1 MLVTAIVLLP
11 ADLPAGKALA
21 RIDGYS
27 DRALVV
33 LRLELT
39 ADVWWVVLE
48 VAELRERLAGASP
61 ETPLEDALD
70 FTELEPAETRQALG
84 PEDVE
89 GFTGVVL
96 DGDRL
101 VGVAH
106 ADTTRAP
113 REEAPKEERE
123 RAGRKA
129 VPREPTFRRD
139 LLLPYR
145 PGATDEEGVEYGDVG
160 APPPDDYQDDDLPP
174 PRPPL
179 RSPAEEA
186 RYVVV
191 PVFYGTDREIREDG
205 GVEPSEI
212 YTAGRGDL
220 TYGVAEVSIPRTHET
235 GEMERPRW
243 WKLEFREDPSRH
255 VVLVGVERLGE
266 GDFVG
271 RVSEGLETAD
281 RREALVFVHG
291 FNVTFAQAA
300 RRAAQLAYDLR
311 YPGLP
316 LLYSWPSQ
324 GQTLDYL
331 TDHTNAR
338 WTVEHFQRFLTLALS
353 RVGAERVHVL
363 AHSMGNLPLV
373 ETLARF
379 DTGVLPEGSAS
390 LSQVVFAAPDFD
402 ADTFRDLARVF
413 PGKAGRFTLYASSN
427 DRALK
432 LSRKLRSDLVRAGE
446 SGPHLVITDGVD
458 TVDASE
464 AESEIFLG
472 HSYYGKRTILSD
484 IFYLLQTGSP
494 PDERFGLRPRRLG
507 EAPYW
512 EFVP

>member
-11 ADLPAGKALA
+11 ADLPVGDALA
-21 RIDGYS
+21 RLDAYS

-70 FTELEPAETRQALG
+70 FTELDPAETRQALG

-89 GFTGVVL
+89 DFSGVVL

-106 ADTTRAP
+106 PDTTRAP
-113 REEAPKEERE
+113 RDEAPREERE

-129 VPREPTFRRD
+129 VPREPTLRRD

-145 PGATDEEGVEYGDVG
+145 GGARDEEAMDKEAMDE
-160 APPPDDYQDDDLPP
+160 APP
-174 PRPPL
+174 
-179 RSPAEEA
+179 AEDTPH
-186 RYVVV
+186 VVV
-191 PVFYGTDREIREDG
+191 PVFYGTDREIRGDG
-205 GVEPSEI
+205 DVGPSEV

-235 GEMERPRW
+235 GELERPRW

-255 VVLVGVERLGE
+255 VVLLDVERLGE
-266 GDFVG
+266 GDFVD
-271 RVSEGLETAD
+271 RVSEGLEAAD

-363 AHSMGNLPLV
+363 AHSMGNLPLI

-427 DRALK
+427 DRALQ
-432 LSRKLRSDLVRAGE
+432 LSRKLRGDLVRAGE
-446 SGPHLVITDGVD
+446 SGPRLVVTDGVD

-484 IFYLLQTGSP
+484 IFYLLRTGSP
-494 PDERFGLRPRRLG
+494 PGERFGLRPRRLG

>member
-11 ADLPAGKALA
+11 ADLSVGDALA
-21 RIDGYS
+21 RLDGYS
-27 DRALVV
+27 DRARAV

-39 ADVWWVVLE
+39 ADRWWVVFE
-48 VAELRERLAGASP
+48 VAELRERLAGSSP
-61 ETPLEDALD
+61 ETPLKDALD
-70 FTELEPAETRQALG
+70 FTELDPAETRQALG

-101 VGVAH
+101 VGLAQ
-106 ADTTRAP
+106 AAPDQTRAAEDT
-113 REEAPKEERE
+113 RGS
-123 RAGRKA
+123 GRKGIPRGP
-129 VPREPTFRRD
+129 VPRRD

-145 PGATDEEGVEYGDVG
+145 GGATDEEGVEHRDVG
-160 APPPDDYQDDDLPP
+160 VPPPDDDYPGEE
-174 PRPPL
+174 L

-186 RYVVV
+186 PYVVV

-205 GVEPSEI
+205 RVEPSEI

-235 GEMERPRW
+235 GEMERPKW

-255 VVLVGVERLGE
+255 IVLLDAERLDEADFVDRVSGGVEA
-266 GDFVG
+266 
-271 RVSEGLETAD
+271 AD
-281 RREALVFVHG
+281 RPEALVFVHG
-291 FNVTFAQAA
+291 FNVTFGQAA

-363 AHSMGNLPLV
+363 AHSMGNLPLI

-413 PGKAGRFTLYASSN
+413 PGKAGRFTLYASSH

-446 SGPHLVITDGVD
+446 SGPRLVVTDGVD

-464 AESEIFLG
+464 AESELFLG

-484 IFYLLQTGSP
+484 IFYLLRSGNP

-507 EAPYW
+507 DAPYW
-512 EFVP
+512 ELVP